1 MLTILAPQKLL
12 RMRLSRLD
20 SDISIFYLQGL
31 VSKAAVPVLTSLCLS
46 FSSLAYAEQSS
57 AIAISIG
64 QFDAF
69 DDAFSQVGIEYRAAP
84 LKSMYDLI
92 PTVGVATNSDDSYW
106 VYGGIRYDYYY
117 NRNWVLIPHFAAALY
132 EDNGGKDLGST
143 FQFRSGLEVAYKLS
157 ENSYLGVG
165 YNHLSNAG
173 LGDHNPSTDS
183 LVISYS
189 FGL

>member
-1 MLTILAPQKLL
+1 MFFYFNGLKNKGVALLLA
-12 RMRLSRLD
+12 
-20 SDISIFYLQGL
+20 
-31 VSKAAVPVLTSLCLS
+31 SLCLTA
-46 FSSLAYAEQSS
+46 SSSVFAEQSS
-57 AIAISIG
+57 AIAISVG

-106 VYGGIRYDYYY
+106 GYGGIRYDYYY

-173 LGDHNPSTDS
+173 LGDDNPSTDS

-189 FGL
+189 FAF